1 MHTSEFG
8 YTRFIYNS
16 DLSGEVEIVNLKT
29 NKRLWASG
37 DDLLAFV
44 GDYVKK
50 CKVAELEDM
59 DPLDVLQIK
68 RR

>member
-1 MHTSEFG
+1 MSHT
-8 YTRFIYNS
+8 YQARNTAFIYNS
-16 DLSGEVEIVNLKT
+16 DLSGDVEIVTKNGQ
-29 NKRLWASG
+29 RLSVLG

-44 GDYVKK
+44 SDYVKNYK
-50 CKVAELEDM
+50 MAELGDM